1 MLVMCSF
8 LHIFM
13 KEVSDYD
20 VSFPPPSH
28 LRRRCVLQVQNTS
41 MILEEIIKL
50 KSLIP
55 CSECVTRNDFIRQSV
70 TEGKR
75 EIKLVITAV
84 RDTHFIV
91 YWYIE
96 VNTDLQNGDV
106 IVSGIAI
113 VICIYDY
120 SCNCMD
126 SSTSIWISGASPHR
140 ESADRYPVDSK
151 IMK

>member
-1 MLVMCSF
+1 VQFSTYIHEGRFRIWRL
-8 LHIFM
+8 
-13 KEVSDYD
+13 
-20 VSFPPPSH
+20 FPATF
-28 LRRRCVLQVQNTS
+28 TS
-41 MILEEIIKL
+41 TKTVRFTKTKYFDDIGGNYKL

-84 RDTHFIV
+84 RDTHCIV
-91 YWYIE
+91 HWYIE
-96 VNTDLQNGDV
+96 VNTDLNNGDV
-106 IVSGIAI
+106 IVSVTAI